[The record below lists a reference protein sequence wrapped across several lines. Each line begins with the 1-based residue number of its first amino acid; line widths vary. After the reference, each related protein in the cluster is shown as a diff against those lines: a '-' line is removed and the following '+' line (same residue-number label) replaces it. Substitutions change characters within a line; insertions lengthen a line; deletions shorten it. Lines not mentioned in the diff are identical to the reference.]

1 MASAVVTMRAA
12 LRHSRR
18 GLVAR
23 LLQLLLALGVAV
35 VSYRLAP
42 TDFKFATRFL
52 VAWDGFV
59 LSTLAISWATILQTH
74 FADMRSIV
82 KSLHPSR
89 TWALLLVVT
98 FLCCTVCIV
107 AVLLL
112 LHDIRQLPME
122 ERIEHILVSAVAIV
136 GTWCLMHTLFALHYA
151 HTYFSLLPDIKEN
164 AWHTGLVFAG
174 APPASYWDFV
184 YFAFVV
190 GMTTQTS
197 DVTVTTLR
205 MRRLVLFHSMLSFA
219 FNTTILALSINI
231 ISGLL

>member
-1 MASAVVTMRAA
+1 MRSA

-18 GLVAR
+18 GLVVR

-35 VSYRLAP
+35 LFYLLAP
-42 TDFKFATRFL
+42 PDFKFSTRFL

-59 LSTLAISWATILQTH
+59 VSILTISWKTILQTH

-89 TWALLLVVT
+89 TWALLLVVV

-112 LHDIRQLPME
+112 LHDIRQLPIE
-122 ERIEHILVSAVAIV
+122 ERVEHILVSAVAIV

-151 HTYFSLLPDIKEN
+151 HTYFSLLPDIQEN
-164 AWHTGLVFAG
+164 AWQTGLVFAG
-174 APPASYWDFV
+174 APPTSYWDFV

-197 DVTVTTLR
+197 DVTVTTIR